1 MMDIKSKILEVLSRG
16 HLMSLATLDDSGP
29 WVADVVYVYDE
40 NFSIYWMSDP
50 EVRHSKAILKNAQV
64 AGTITISNKSKEPN
78 LGIQFFGQAEKIDG
92 PRHDLAIKHLTK
104 RGYPEPKETD
114 DILQGD
120 SWYVL
125 RPRQQIDLIDEEN
138 YGYDKKSLEL

>member
-1 MMDIKSKILEVLSRG
+1 MDIKSKILEVLSHG
-16 HLMSLATLDDSGP
+16 HLMSLATVDDGGP

-40 NFSIYWMSDP
+40 GFSIYWMSDP
-50 EVRHSKAILKNAQV
+50 EVRHSKAILENAQV

-78 LGIQFFGQAEKIDG
+78 LGLQFTGKAEKIDG
-92 PRHDLAIKHLTK
+92 SRYDLAIKHRTK

-114 DILQGD
+114 DVLQSD

-125 RPRQQIDLIDEEN
+125 RPDKIELIDEEN
-138 YGYDKKSLEL
+138 YGYKKSLDL